1 MYLLLGTSIDLN
13 ESACCYAGKETANA
27 QLSSYNNSPSLPSLV
42 KTSLDQYRD
51 WGKPVRIFWWV
62 SRQSPKWFGNVHR
75 IMTFFS
81 YLPQLND
88 CLAPL
93 GVGQDEATCL
103 AKPMDH
109 FIATGSRGQF
119 GAADYVLR
127 SKRSRWVSLFGRYF
141 FDLLRDKKIIR
152 SNQWSRKR
160 SPFNNK
166 E

>member
-1 MYLLLGTSIDLN
+1 M
-13 ESACCYAGKETANA
+13 
-27 QLSSYNNSPSLPSLV
+27 LSS
-42 KTSLDQYRD
+42 TR
-51 WGKPVRIFWWV
+51 GR
-62 SRQSPKWFGNVHR
+62 
-75 IMTFFS
+75 
-81 YLPQLND
+81 
-88 CLAPL
+88 
-93 GVGQDEATCL
+93 QDEATCL

-166 E
+166 EEEGRGEETTEYRETIARRYFWRSNRFVEEDGVRCSLKMSRRWFYVWKPAKIFLLK